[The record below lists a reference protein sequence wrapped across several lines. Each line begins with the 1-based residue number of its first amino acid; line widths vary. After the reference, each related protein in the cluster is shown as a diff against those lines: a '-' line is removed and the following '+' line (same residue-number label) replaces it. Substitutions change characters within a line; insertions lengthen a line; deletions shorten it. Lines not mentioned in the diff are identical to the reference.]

1 MAKTNAAIVAT
12 LPPDVSRV
20 QVIDEFGRTK
30 YRKLSEVGDSDQILM
45 DSSGNPIT
53 MGKGGPGRPKNPD
66 MQPLNDQIKELMRA
80 KEIHLRDDDLLDV
93 VQKNPEASTV
103 LDYVM
108 VGLAEEASSLG
119 FERGEAERKGMPT
132 SQISIRRIGA
142 LKAVGDSWLKRKE
155 QIAAGGVDLEST
167 AFRKLFKFIMDTF
180 RETLLEDAKVR
191 DEMVET
197 IFTSLSRRLDD
208 DNWTREAIKK
218 MTE

>member
-1 MAKTNAAIVAT
+1 MAKNAAILAAI
-12 LPPDVSRV
+12 PADVSRV

-30 YRKLSEVGDSDQILM
+30 YRKLSEVADTDQILM
-45 DSSGNPIT
+45 DTHGNPIT
-53 MGKGGPGRPKNPD
+53 MSGKGPGRPKKPD
-66 MQPLNDQIKELMRA
+66 MQPINPRVAELMRA
-80 KEIHLRDDDLLDV
+80 KDLYLHDDDLLDV

-119 FERGEAERKGMPT
+119 FERGEAERNGQPT
-132 SQISIRRIGA
+132 SQISMRRIGA

-180 RETLLEDAKVR
+180 RETLSEDAKVR